1 MKRLDTLDRTVTADG
16 RELTLRHRD
25 GDYFIDL
32 DGAQLMSTRSHGS
45 ESVLAKLGCE
55 GLRDASR
62 PRVLVGG
69 LGLGF
74 TLRATLERLPADAEV
89 VVVEL
94 FESVVRWN
102 RQYLAGPDPSLEDPR
117 VRLHVGDIAEM
128 FAPPDESVQ
137 DNYDAILLDVD
148 NGPEAWTLDS
158 NDWLYGSDG
167 IARLRRALRP
177 GGVLA
182 LWSAGPDAGY
192 VRRLEQCGLAVRQV
206 RTRARRGQGAR
217 HMIFLARC
225 VERQEVGTH

>member
-1 MKRLDTLDRTVTADG
+1 MKRLATLDRTVTADG

-74 TLRATLERLPADAEV
+74 TLRATLKHLPADAEV

-102 RQYLAGPDPSLEDPR
+102 RQYLAEPDPPLEDPR
-117 VRLHVGDIAEM
+117 VRLHVGDIAKLL
-128 FAPPDESVQ
+128 APAPHAVHGL
-137 DNYDAILLDVD
+137 YDAILLDVD
-148 NGPEAWTLDS
+148 NGPEAWTVDS
-158 NDWLYGSDG
+158 NDWLYGREG
-167 IARLRRALRP
+167 ISRLRGALRP
-177 GGVLA
+177 GGVMA
-182 LWSAGPDAGY
+182 LWSAGPDEDY
-192 VRRLEQCGLAVRQV
+192 VRRLQQSGLAVRQV
-206 RTRARRGQGAR
+206 RTRARRRQGAR
-217 HMIFLARC
+217 HVIFLARLSSTKT
-225 VERQEVGTH
+225 VP